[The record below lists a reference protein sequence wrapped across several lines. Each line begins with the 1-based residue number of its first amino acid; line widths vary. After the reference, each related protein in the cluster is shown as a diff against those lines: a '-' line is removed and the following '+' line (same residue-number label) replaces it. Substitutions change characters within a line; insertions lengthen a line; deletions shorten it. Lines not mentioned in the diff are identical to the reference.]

1 MNIENTNYESE
12 DLHRRKKYRINIYRW
27 WHYEGFNENEPENRR
42 NVLAVPKV
50 GGYYLVTYYG
60 KYADFLPLVKESK
73 YLNGNFSVEN
83 VIAWREL
90 PLPYGGN

>member
-1 MNIENTNYESE
+1 MEIGLKEWIPVKNM
-12 DLHRRKKYRINIYRW
+12 L
-27 WHYEGFNENEPENRR
+27 
-42 NVLAVPKV
+42 PKV

>member
-1 MNIENTNYESE
+1 M
-12 DLHRRKKYRINIYRW
+12 
-27 WHYEGFNENEPENRR
+27 
-42 NVLAVPKV
+42 V
-50 GGYYLVTYYG
+50 YYLVTYYG

>member
-1 MNIENTNYESE
+1 MKVRIYIEEKNTELIFTDDDIMKALMKMS
-12 DLHRRKKYRINIYRW
+12 
-27 WHYEGFNENEPENRR
+27 PENRR